1 MDQVILPFMID
12 KRAHD
17 EALKRLEIAEQEHGV
32 RVLFAI
38 ESGSRAWGFASP
50 DSDYDVRFVYIHPTD
65 YYLSIDVAA
74 NRDVIEYPLVN
85 DMDISGWDIRKAL
98 NLMAKSNPSLV
109 EWLQSPIVYRQQ
121 EGFRAD
127 LLGLLESVYSPLAG
141 SKHYFSMAKSNEALL
156 RRGMEEGTV
165 KLKKYFYILRALL
178 AARWILDHR
187 SIPPIEFGKLV
198 DLIRSETEVMAEIEA
213 LLAVKKVTS
222 EVGAGSPN
230 QVLDTFIAGQLEWL
244 EEAIATLERQTP
256 ARHVNNDFLNEFFRS
271 TLKLA
276 VNP

>member
-1 MDQVILPFMID
+1 MID